1 MRTPDPDPPVIHE
14 IVQVAPR
21 LSRQVARLAKVETQ
35 RLRVAQE
42 GHAHSSFPLSRVR
55 TVERDSDSP
64 SAPRA
69 HKEEHGDGHG
79 RNGKPPHRHTD
90 GRLIPLTSKAPPQ
103 RVREHAQGV
112 RGAAWTQRGHAP
124 WASVVPRGQR

>member
-1 MRTPDPDPPVIHE
+1 MRTP
-14 IVQVAPR
+14 
-21 LSRQVARLAKVETQ
+21 LSLS
-35 RLRVAQE
+35 L
-42 GHAHSSFPLSRVR
+42 SLSRVR

-103 RVREHAQGV
+103 RVREYAQGV
-112 RGAAWTQRGHAP
+112 RGAARTQRGHAQ
-124 WASVVPRGQR
+124 WASVVPSGQRKKLIAVVKSILSNETTAFSIRSSLSV